1 MRMKLYLAVFLI
13 LVLTACDSNFE
24 FKVGE
29 SNEVNQI
36 CLTNIFGGDEKFW
49 DLSYIEKDCRKGEI
63 VTTSVFLQYASVA
76 EDVSF
81 YERRLN
87 YLISKICDF
96 DKQIIIQKFP
106 VTPRDDMHIYDL
118 SCVYS
123 GGFNFGGRKW
133 IEEMNNN
140 SE

>member
-1 MRMKLYLAVFLI
+1 MKHLLIILALF
-13 LVLTACDSNFE
+13 VLTACDSGFE

-36 CLTNIFGGDEKFW
+36 CLTDIFGGDYEFW
-49 DLSYIEKDCRKGEI
+49 DLSYIQKDCRKGEI
-63 VTTSVFLQYASVA
+63 VTTGVYLNNENVE
-76 EDVSF
+76 EDLRF

-96 DKQIIIQKFP
+96 DKQIIVNKFP
-106 VTPRDDMHIYDL
+106 IGSRDDMHIYDL

-123 GGFNFGGRKW
+123 GGFNIPGSKRF
-133 IEEMNNN
+133 EEMNNN
-140 SE
+140 AE

>member
-1 MRMKLYLAVFLI
+1 MRLKLYLAVFLI

-36 CLTNIFGGDEKFW
+36 CLTDIFGGDKEFW
-49 DLSYIEKDCRKGEI
+49 DLSYIEKDCRKGQI
-63 VTTSVFLQYASVA
+63 VTTSVFLTYESVE
-76 EDVSF
+76 EDKHF
-81 YERRLN
+81 NERRLN

-123 GGFNFGGRKW
+123 GGFLIGP
-133 IEEMNNN
+133 
-140 SE
+140 S